1 MVMLAGVSFRA
12 ASKLFAGINL
22 YLGLNLGQPTHATI
36 LNWVKKQ
43 GVANL
48 REKSFFENRKWV
60 LIVDESILFGS
71 NKLLLVTAIPADFE
85 FDKGYVGYKD
95 ITPLVIKV
103 SNSWKAE
110 DISAQIKEHIN
121 IEQVAYAVSDNGSNL
136 LKAFRSLEI
145 PHIEDIN
152 HKFSWIMQQV
162 FEDNSTFKS
171 YTKELSD
178 MRAKLSLSKVARIVP
193 PNQRI
198 MSRYMNL
205 EPLFRWGNDMLKLL
219 KTTELTA
226 VEKEKLTFL
235 YAYEQFVI
243 ETYDL
248 ICKLHQIQKLM
259 KNRGFCGDTIKQAL
273 GILRTLDGENAQEVR
288 CRVIEYLYCTNLNMS
303 DYQNILCSS
312 DIVESCFSKYKEL
325 AKENKTVGLSSLALC
340 LSAMMGKD
348 NNLKDDLERIKTED
362 VGKWTQKNIGKTL
375 FAQKMQLRKKI
386 A

>member
-1 MVMLAGVSFRA
+1 MVMLAGVSFRS

-43 GVANL
+43 GVANF
-48 REKSFFENRKWV
+48 REKNYFDERKWV
-60 LIVDESILFGS
+60 LIVDESVLFGS
-71 NKLLLVTAIPADFE
+71 NKLLFVVAVPADFE

-110 DISAQIKEHIN
+110 DISNQIREHID
-121 IEQVAYAVSDNGSNL
+121 IKQVAYAVSDNGSNL
-136 LKAFRSLEI
+136 LKTFGLLAI

-162 FEDNSTFKS
+162 FEDNPTFKS

-178 MRAKLSLSKVARIVP
+178 MRAKLSMSKVARIVP

-205 EPLFRWGNDMLKLL
+205 EPLFAWGNDMLKLL

-226 VEKEKLTFL
+226 VEKEKLAFL
-235 YAYEQFVI
+235 CTYEHFII
-243 ETYDL
+243 ETYAL
-248 ICKLHQIQKLM
+248 ICKLNQIQKLM
-259 KNRGFCGDTIKQAL
+259 KNSGFSRDTIKQSL
-273 GILRTLDGENAQEVR
+273 EILTSLNDDNAQKVK
-288 CRVIEYLYCTNLNMS
+288 CRVIEYLHRTALKMS
-303 DYQNILCSS
+303 DYQYLFCSS
-312 DIVESCFSKYKEL
+312 DIVESCFSKYKGL
-325 AKENKTVGLSSLALC
+325 AKENKAVGLSSLALC
-340 LSAMMGKD
+340 LSAMMAKD
-348 NNLKDDLERIKTED
+348 ENLKGDLERIKTED
-362 VGKWTQKNIGKTL
+362 VGKWAKENIGKTL